1 MEFRLDSHTHTLASG
16 HAYCTLL
23 EMVRA
28 AADRGLELICITD
41 HAPGMELTT
50 HKDYFLNFRVIDREI
65 YGVRVMMGAELNV
78 MDFDGTVDLSPKLL
92 NNLDMA
98 IASQHIWC
106 MPQGGGPEENTA
118 AMVLAMDN
126 CPKICILGHP
136 DDGRYPLDYPALVR
150 AAGERSVLLEVNNTS
165 LSPACSR
172 VNSTANVTE
181 MLKHCRRE
189 GVPVVVGSDAHF
201 VSAVG
206 GHQYA
211 QALLDEL
218 ARADPD
224 TAARLHPNDR
234 KRIVRALEVFQQTG
248 KTISQHNRETRALP
262 LRYDAL
268 TLSLAF
274 QRREDMW
281 ARIDRRVDEMMAAGL
296 AEEVRALLD
305 SGVPVRCTAM
315 QAIGYKE
322 MAAALRGGGDVCAAA
337 EEIKLRSRQYA
348 KRQLT
353 WFRRTE
359 GAKWLFWGPEPDFE
373 AACRTST
380 KYLEEFGLV

>member
-98 IASQHIWC
+98 IASRHIWC

-136 DDGRYPLDYPALVR
+136 DDGRYPLDYPARVR

-172 VNSTANVTE
+172 V
-181 MLKHCRRE
+181 

-218 ARADPD
+218 DFPEE
-224 TAARLHPNDR
+224 L
-234 KRIVRALEVFQQTG
+234 VL
-248 KTISQHNRETRALP
+248 NREPAAFLAHLER
-262 LRYDAL
+262 R
-268 TLSLAF
+268 LS
-274 QRREDMW
+274 
-281 ARIDRRVDEMMAAGL
+281 
-296 AEEVRALLD
+296 
-305 SGVPVRCTAM
+305 
-315 QAIGYKE
+315 
-322 MAAALRGGGDVCAAA
+322 
-337 EEIKLRSRQYA
+337 
-348 KRQLT
+348 
-353 WFRRTE
+353 RT
-359 GAKWLFWGPEPDFE
+359 
-373 AACRTST
+373 
-380 KYLEEFGLV
+380 

>member
-1 MEFRLDSHTHTLASG
+1 MLGGL
-16 HAYCTLL
+16 
-23 EMVRA
+23 A
-28 AADRGLELICITD
+28 AA
-41 HAPGMELTT
+41 AP
-50 HKDYFLNFRVIDREI
+50 
-65 YGVRVMMGAELNV
+65 
-78 MDFDGTVDLSPKLL
+78 
-92 NNLDMA
+92 
-98 IASQHIWC
+98 
-106 MPQGGGPEENTA
+106 A
-118 AMVLAMDN
+118 A
-126 CPKICILGHP
+126 
-136 DDGRYPLDYPALVR
+136 
-150 AAGERSVLLEVNNTS
+150 
-165 LSPACSR
+165 
-172 VNSTANVTE
+172 
-181 MLKHCRRE
+181 
-189 GVPVVVGSDAHF
+189 
-201 VSAVG
+201 
-206 GHQYA
+206 
-211 QALLDEL
+211 
-218 ARADPD
+218 
-224 TAARLHPNDR
+224 AARRHPNAR

-248 KTISQHNRETRALP
+248 KTISQHNRETRALSP
-262 LRYDAL
+262 RYDAL

>member
-118 AMVLAMDN
+118 AMVRAMDN

-136 DDGRYPLDYPALVR
+136 
-150 AAGERSVLLEVNNTS
+150 AAIPWTI
-165 LSPACSR
+165 
-172 VNSTANVTE
+172 
-181 MLKHCRRE
+181 RRWC
-189 GVPVVVGSDAHF
+189 GPPGS
-201 VSAVG
+201 
-206 GHQYA
+206 
-211 QALLDEL
+211 
-218 ARADPD
+218 
-224 TAARLHPNDR
+224 
-234 KRIVRALEVFQQTG
+234 
-248 KTISQHNRETRALP
+248 
-262 LRYDAL
+262 
-268 TLSLAF
+268 
-274 QRREDMW
+274 
-281 ARIDRRVDEMMAAGL
+281 
-296 AEEVRALLD
+296 
-305 SGVPVRCTAM
+305 
-315 QAIGYKE
+315 
-322 MAAALRGGGDVCAAA
+322 
-337 EEIKLRSRQYA
+337 
-348 KRQLT
+348 
-353 WFRRTE
+353 
-359 GAKWLFWGPEPDFE
+359 
-373 AACRTST
+373 AACFWRST
-380 KYLEEFGLV
+380 TPPSPPPVPG

>member
-118 AMVLAMDN
+118 AMVRAMDN

-150 AAGERSVLLEVNNTS
+150 AAGERGVLLEVNNTS

-181 MLKHCRRE
+181 MLKHC
-189 GVPVVVGSDAHF
+189 
-201 VSAVG
+201 G
-206 GHQYA
+206 G
-211 QALLDEL
+211 
-218 ARADPD
+218 RAYRWWW
-224 TAARLHPNDR
+224 AAMP
-234 KRIVRALEVFQQTG
+234 
-248 KTISQHNRETRALP
+248 
-262 LRYDAL
+262 
-268 TLSLAF
+268 TLSPP
-274 QRREDMW
+274 W
-281 ARIDRRVDEMMAAGL
+281 AAINMPRPCWTSWTFPRSWCSTGSPPPSWPTWSAG
-296 AEEVRALLD
+296 
-305 SGVPVRCTAM
+305 
-315 QAIGYKE
+315 
-322 MAAALRGGGDVCAAA
+322 
-337 EEIKLRSRQYA
+337 
-348 KRQLT
+348 
-353 WFRRTE
+353 
-359 GAKWLFWGPEPDFE
+359 
-373 AACRTST
+373 
-380 KYLEEFGLV
+380 

>member
-1 MEFRLDSHTHTLASG
+1 METVSDAQGARLLSGPLPFSIILGMIDGKKGVNSHTHTLASG

-118 AMVLAMDN
+118 AMVRAMDN

-150 AAGERSVLLEVNNTS
+150 AAGERGVLLEVNNTS

-218 ARADPD
+218 DFPEE
-224 TAARLHPNDR
+224 L
-234 KRIVRALEVFQQTG
+234 VL
-248 KTISQHNRETRALP
+248 NREPAAFLAHLER
-262 LRYDAL
+262 R
-268 TLSLAF
+268 LS
-274 QRREDMW
+274 
-281 ARIDRRVDEMMAAGL
+281 
-296 AEEVRALLD
+296 
-305 SGVPVRCTAM
+305 
-315 QAIGYKE
+315 
-322 MAAALRGGGDVCAAA
+322 
-337 EEIKLRSRQYA
+337 
-348 KRQLT
+348 
-353 WFRRTE
+353 RT
-359 GAKWLFWGPEPDFE
+359 
-373 AACRTST
+373 
-380 KYLEEFGLV
+380 